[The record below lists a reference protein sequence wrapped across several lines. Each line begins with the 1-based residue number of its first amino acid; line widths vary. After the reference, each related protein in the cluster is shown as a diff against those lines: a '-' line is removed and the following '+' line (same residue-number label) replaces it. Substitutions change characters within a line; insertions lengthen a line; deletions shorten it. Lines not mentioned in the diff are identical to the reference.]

1 MLLDT
6 FFTYQ
11 LIEKKEEFLSVSL
24 QLNTKHDIY
33 KGHFPRMPLTPGVCQ
48 VQMLKEILESELGR
62 PYQLESAKDIKFIN
76 MINPNEVSN
85 FQLDIEYKNNPDK
98 TMRVSAVILKNE
110 VKYFKIRAKFCEK

>member
-24 QLNTKHDIY
+24 QLNTQHDIY
-33 KGHFPRMPLTPGVCQ
+33 KGHFPQMPVTPGVCQ
-48 VQMLKEILESELGR
+48 VQMLKEIMELELGR
-62 PYQLESAKDIKFIN
+62 SYLMESAKDIKFIN

-85 FQLDIEYKNNPDK
+85 LQLDIEYKNIHDK
-98 TMRVSAVILKNE
+98 TIQVSAVILKNE
-110 VKYFKIRAKFCEK
+110 IKYFKIRAKFCEK